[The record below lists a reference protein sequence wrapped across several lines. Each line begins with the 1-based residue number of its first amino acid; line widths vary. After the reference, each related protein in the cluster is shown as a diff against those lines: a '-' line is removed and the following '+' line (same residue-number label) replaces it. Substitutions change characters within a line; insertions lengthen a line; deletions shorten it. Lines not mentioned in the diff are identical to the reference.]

1 VTDPALVPPPAA
13 RGPLDQAYAR
23 GLYAALLVF
32 AVLPVLGLL
41 ASGVELALAL
51 GAVRAADV
59 APVTAMAIAS
69 PFALLAAEIAL
80 FVVLL
85 RRRVTGPERP
95 SWVLPIL
102 VAVASVVAYG
112 GGVVLRIVT
121 TRLIAAHGPLA
132 LATHSQR
139 LVGVQLVVGVAGC
152 LLVATVLLVAFGRA
166 RAVRG
171 AAR

>member
-41 ASGVELALAL
+41 ASGVELALVL
-51 GAVRAADV
+51 GAVRDAADV
-59 APVTAMAIAS
+59 PLVTAVAIAS
-69 PFALLAAEIAL
+69 PFLLLAVEIAL

-85 RRRVTGPERP
+85 RRRVTPEGLARP

-102 VAVASVVAYG
+102 IGAVSVVAYVG
-112 GGVVLRIVT
+112 SIGLRLLT
-121 TRLIAAHGPLA
+121 THLLAAHGA
-132 LATHSQR
+132 AAFGAHAQR
-139 LVGVQLVVGVAGC
+139 LVNVQAATGVAGAI
-152 LLVATVLLVAFGRA
+152 LLATVLLVAFGRS
-166 RAVRG
+166 RPR
-171 AAR
+171 